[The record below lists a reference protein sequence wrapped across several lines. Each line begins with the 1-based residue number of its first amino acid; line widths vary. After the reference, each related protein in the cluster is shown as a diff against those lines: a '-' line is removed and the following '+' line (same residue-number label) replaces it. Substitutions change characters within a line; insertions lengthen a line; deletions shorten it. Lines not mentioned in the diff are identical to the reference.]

1 MELPGCSS
9 SPILDPDVYEN
20 FVHSLRARGPL
31 NAYQGDAVRSTVSSL
46 LDVKLIGTSQ
56 KLSEEMIVGRVFP
69 RNDPSSEQPVVTT
82 ITGLATQGGDSLE
95 MLIFPYQGSGA
106 YSGMKCIHKFAKYR
120 AQQAFS
126 LFTLLPQYSL
136 TLFHLR
142 QASLFRNQSSK
153 CLDKQYQKLKK
164 KHPNDSE
171 EDLIR
176 QILKWEMP
184 AEVAGSLSYFRKQL
198 KCLLAMVQRY
208 GLPTFF
214 VTLNA
219 DEASGLRWGGSQSLE
234 DVLSKIC
241 GKPVDWSSM
250 PAENARLF
258 LHRVDT
264 FFRECLT
271 GEKGILGRIG
281 QYVIRYEFQDR
292 GSLHAHILLW
302 IHLADVERVT
312 NEIVAAIPA
321 FWNDSLQ
328 AYERPTSPEQAL
340 MYDIVMHKQQHKCRS
355 DGFRADGTCKYGFP
369 QKPFHSVAA
378 AVTPSS
384 KIWQYHRPRDADAN
398 TVPYHPLL
406 LLLWGA
412 HCHVQRKHSF
422 RAHHSHASTTP
433 LHLMLPPSFM
443 LPTHP
448 FHAALASNL
457 AASQFHNALPMH
469 PIHPRHPGG

>member
-271 GEKGILGRIG
+271 GEKGILERIG
-281 QYVIRYEFQDR
+281 QSSGMSSKTEAPCMRTSSCGFIWRMWK
-292 GSLHAHILLW
+292 GSLMRSLLPSLPSGMILCKPMNVPP
-302 IHLADVERVT
+302 HQ
-312 NEIVAAIPA
+312 
-321 FWNDSLQ
+321 S
-328 AYERPTSPEQAL
+328 RP
-340 MYDIVMHKQQHKCRS
+340 
-355 DGFRADGTCKYGFP
+355 
-369 QKPFHSVAA
+369 
-378 AVTPSS
+378 
-384 KIWQYHRPRDADAN
+384 
-398 TVPYHPLL
+398 
-406 LLLWGA
+406 
-412 HCHVQRKHSF
+412 
-422 RAHHSHASTTP
+422 
-433 LHLMLPPSFM
+433 
-443 LPTHP
+443 
-448 FHAALASNL
+448 
-457 AASQFHNALPMH
+457 
-469 PIHPRHPGG
+469 